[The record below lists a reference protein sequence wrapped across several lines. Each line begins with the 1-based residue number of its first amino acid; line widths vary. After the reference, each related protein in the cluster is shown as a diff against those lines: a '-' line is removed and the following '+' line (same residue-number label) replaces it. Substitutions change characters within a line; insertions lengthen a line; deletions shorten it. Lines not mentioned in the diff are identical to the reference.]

1 MNQNPLATLTDE
13 QKIQIEQW
21 ATDKVNSMNSDQ
33 YLCNRIDEKVVEME
47 EHLQAYFH
55 ERFHFHMKKHEQK

>member
-1 MNQNPLATLTDE
+1 MNNKPLATLTDE
-13 QKIQIEQW
+13 QKILIEQL

-33 YLCNRIDEKVVEME
+33 YLCDRIDEKVLEME
-47 EHLQAYFH
+47 EHIQAYFH

>member
-1 MNQNPLATLTDE
+1 MNQNPLPTLTDE

-21 ATDKVNSMNSDQ
+21 ATEKVISMNSDQ
-33 YLCNRIDEKVVEME
+33 YLCDRIDEKVLEME